1 MTERIESEF
10 NPCDVCEYTH
20 CNNCILHELAMKFVK
35 QSAEDVVDR
44 HSFDMVSQKY
54 AQIQDKLIRGEFVP
68 VVYGR
73 WIEHKNYHHGHY
85 IDSVYECS
93 VCERIEPLI
102 SDYCP
107 NCGARM
113 DGE

>member
-35 QSAEDVVDR
+35 QSSEDVVDR
-44 HSFDMVSQKY
+44 HSFEMISQKY
-54 AQIQDKLIRGEFVP
+54 EQIQDKLIRGEFVP
-68 VVYGR
+68 VVYWR
-73 WIEHKNYHHGHY
+73 WIDAREYCG
-85 IDSVYECS
+85 DFMCS
-93 VCERIEPLI
+93 NCDALYGTNKFN
-102 SDYCP
+102 YCP